1 MRDAVAVST
10 FRELGQHCRRVWR
23 AVTGLALR
31 YHLVFSLMAGDAS
44 QVLVLELAGRKQFVS
59 LLVTSGAVL
68 GRGFVIID
76 NVLRHVCLVALLAVG
91 RGLLGEVR
99 FMTLGAFRNPAVSVV
114 AHATEERRMFA
125 FVIAQLDD
133 LTGMAGQA
141 GVGNVITEFDSARC
155 VGIRV
160 AAEAGGQLVVRFP
173 FVTLAAERD
182 DLPCC
187 GGVPI
192 VAVLATD
199 LRLVFAACRGDVGRR
214 FAVAFDAVFIEQFR
228 RWSRCLG
235 LRGSGWCRISCV
247 GHALNGEKGES
258 GQ

>member
-1 MRDAVAVST
+1 MTTGAI
-10 FRELGQHCRRVWR
+10 LGGCFI
-23 AVTGLALR
+23 T
-31 YHLVFSLMAGDAS
+31 
-44 QVLVLELAGRKQFVS
+44 
-59 LLVTSGAVL
+59 
-68 GRGFVIID
+68 ID
-76 NVLRHVCLVALLAVG
+76 DVLRHVCLVTFLAVG
-91 RGLLGEVR
+91 GGLLGEVR

-114 AHATEERRMFA
+114 ARAAEERRMFA
-125 FVIAQLDD
+125 LVLAQLDD
-133 LTGMAGQA
+133 LAGMAGQA

-160 AAEAGGQLVVRFP
+160 AAEAGGQLVVRFS

-214 FAVAFDAVFIEQFR
+214 FAVAFDAVIIQ
-228 RWSRCLG
+228 
-235 LRGSGWCRISCV
+235 
-247 GHALNGEKGES
+247 
-258 GQ
+258 